1 MAWLN
6 LNREDRDS
14 KDNRARHERVTKKRL
29 RQVFSSGNRVQGAD
43 PEEVEARLRNLSHG
57 TYRVRSGPAESV
69 NVDRRYRGVQDQ
81 VSHRRYQDPRP

>member
-14 KDNRARHERVTKKRL
+14 KDNRARHEEVTSKRL
-29 RQVFSSGNRVQGAD
+29 RHVFSSGNRVEGAD

-57 TYRVRSGPAESV
+57 TYRE
-69 NVDRRYRGVQDQ
+69 
-81 VSHRRYQDPRP
+81 

>member
-14 KDNRARHERVTKKRL
+14 KDNRARHEEATSKRL
-29 RQVFSSGNRVQGAD
+29 RHVFSSGNRVEGAD

-57 TYRVRSGPAESV
+57 TYRE
-69 NVDRRYRGVQDQ
+69 
-81 VSHRRYQDPRP
+81 

>member
-14 KDNRARHERVTKKRL
+14 KQNRARHKEVTSERL
-29 RQVFSSGNRVQGAD
+29 RQVLSSGNSVEGAD

-57 TYRVRSGPAESV
+57 TYRE
-69 NVDRRYRGVQDQ
+69 
-81 VSHRRYQDPRP
+81 

>member
-29 RQVFSSGNRVQGAD
+29 RQVFSSGNRVEGAD

>member
-1 MAWLN
+1 
-6 LNREDRDS
+6 
-14 KDNRARHERVTKKRL
+14 L
-29 RQVFSSGNRVQGAD
+29 RQVFSSGNRVEGAD

>member
-14 KDNRARHERVTKKRL
+14 KENRARHEEVTSKRL
-29 RQVFSSGNRVQGAD
+29 RQVLSSTNSIEGAD

-57 TYRVRSGPAESV
+57 TYRE
-69 NVDRRYRGVQDQ
+69 
-81 VSHRRYQDPRP
+81 

>member
-14 KDNRARHERVTKKRL
+14 KDNRARHGEVTSKRL
-29 RQVFSSGNRVQGAD
+29 RQVFSSGNRVEGAD

-57 TYRVRSGPAESV
+57 TYRE
-69 NVDRRYRGVQDQ
+69 
-81 VSHRRYQDPRP
+81 

>member
-14 KDNRARHERVTKKRL
+14 KQNRARHEEVTSKRL
-29 RQVFSSGNRVQGAD
+29 RQVLSSGNSVEGAD

-57 TYRVRSGPAESV
+57 TYRE
-69 NVDRRYRGVQDQ
+69 
-81 VSHRRYQDPRP
+81 

>member
-14 KDNRARHERVTKKRL
+14 KDNRARHERVTSKRL
-29 RQVFSSGNRVQGAD
+29 RQVFSSGNRVEGAD

>member
-14 KDNRARHERVTKKRL
+14 KDNRTRHERVTKKRL
-29 RQVFSSGNRVQGAD
+29 RQVFSSGNRFVGAD

-57 TYRVRSGPAESV
+57 TYRE
-69 NVDRRYRGVQDQ
+69 
-81 VSHRRYQDPRP
+81 